1 MKKKR
6 EISDRN
12 KQEHLCD
19 GNGKCKKKKKNQ
31 SQTADD

>member
-19 GNGKCKKKKKNQ
+19 GNGKCKKKKKK
-31 SQTADD
+31 SKSDSG